1 MSERAQK
8 EASENPRLAPRTK
21 TIFGW
26 NPFKVLFAMEYVLQG
41 LANPFQGIT
50 YQSFFRHFHFH
61 YGLSE
66 AATQNMFSRSYLAW
80 SFKPVIG
87 FFMDAFGKTKVALIL
102 LLASGALF
110 YVLTPF
116 FDTSAVVFFW
126 LMFVLSIFFACTDV
140 AVDRATVITGDEES
154 KSTGRS
160 KAATVGLNQAICW
173 AAIYGTSIVGG
184 ASGGWIAD
192 NIPIKYLL
200 FALAA
205 VPMVVLLVTL
215 RLPKDT
221 AHSIPIGRSVRNFW
235 DGLNTGPILWIVVFY
250 FLFHFQPA
258 LGALWTNY
266 LISTIGFS
274 QTMIGY
280 ADGIAYAG
288 YFLGVLWFAKKGVKW
303 QDKFGLKAVFRVFI
317 ILSICVNLTQ
327 YALVEPWF
335 SNITT
340 RIHHA
345 LPGAGSWAKARDYE
359 QVAPEARPG
368 PRQYWVERV
377 GIDGST
383 EEFGPLTVGVLP
395 ADGEPAVVST
405 LRDSAEAA
413 DTIPLADSTS
423 APRAVPLSAAPAEI
437 SVPAGRGGPLGITVV
452 PGVAGADTVRWT
464 TEGETGCYGFRVHRQ
479 VEAAAERELLTERII
494 PSGRYAS
501 VRWGYYAVYNFL
513 MAILVSF
520 IRMSTFSLVG
530 AVIPVAAAGSLFAG
544 FMSVA
549 NLAYSFSYASGSWLY
564 DNGLKLGVFR
574 TLQATLFSI
583 PSKPGDSMSIA
594 LLIFIGSMAYLL
606 SFVAVRM
613 LPDKRHTQATE
624 DTGDYLIGPEH
635 FKVLGDRTL
644 RTFNRLSLGLGIAL
658 CAALLLGLHL
668 DVIAS
673 VIVSF
678 FLATFLRKVALDN
691 RYQRYVRTHG
701 GGTHA

>member
-1 MSERAQK
+1 MPETPAQK
-8 EASENPRLAPRTK
+8 ASQSQPSGPAPKMK

-26 NPFKVLFAMEYVLQG
+26 NPYKVLFAMEYVLQG

-50 YQSFFRHFHFH
+50 YQSFFRHFHFT
-61 YGLSE
+61 YGLS
-66 AATQNMFSRSYLAW
+66 AADTQAMFSRSYLAW

-87 FFMDAFGKTKVALIL
+87 FFMDAFGKTKVALVL

-110 YVLTPF
+110 YAVTPF

-154 KSTGRS
+154 KTSGRS

-173 AAIYGTSIVGG
+173 AAIYGTSIFGG

-192 NIPIKYLL
+192 NVPIKYLL
-200 FALAA
+200 FGLAA
-205 VPMVVLLVTL
+205 VPIIVLLVAL
-215 RLPKDT
+215 RLPKDV
-221 AHSIPIGRSVRNFW
+221 AHSIPIKKSVLNFW

-274 QTMIGY
+274 QTSIGY

-288 YFLGVLWFAKKGVKW
+288 YFLGVLWFAKKGVRW

-335 SNITT
+335 SKITT
-340 RIHHA
+340 GIHAA
-345 LPGAGSWAKARDYE
+345 LPGEGTWSKARDYE
-359 QVAPEARPG
+359 QVAEEGKPG
-368 PRQYWVERV
+368 LYRYWLERI
-377 GIDGST
+377 GTDGTSQT
-383 EEFGPLTVGVLP
+383 FGPLAVVSPPADSAAPGAALP
-395 ADGEPAVVST
+395 ADSTAASVDTSATTLAATLPAG
-405 LRDSAEAA
+405 SAEL
-413 DTIPLADSTS
+413 DIPQSD
-423 APRAVPLSAAPAEI
+423 
-437 SVPAGRGGPLGITVV
+437 GGPLHISVT
-452 PGVAGADTVRWT
+452 PGAAGADTVRWT
-464 TEGETGCYGFRVHRQ
+464 TQREAACYGYNLHRQ
-479 VEAAAERELLTERII
+479 KDGDAERTRLTKMTV
-494 PSGRYAS
+494 PGGRLSA
-501 VRWGYYAVYNFL
+501 VRWGYYAVYNFF
-513 MAILVSF
+513 MSILVSF

-564 DNGLKLGVFR
+564 DNGLNLGILR

-583 PSKPGDSMSIA
+583 PSKPGDTMSIA
-594 LLIFIGSMAYLL
+594 LLIFVGSMAYLL

-613 LPDKRHTQATE
+613 LPDRKHTQAVE

-635 FKVLGDRTL
+635 FKVLPPAMLRAINRVTL
-644 RTFNRLSLGLGIAL
+644 TFGTVLF
-658 CAALLLGLHL
+658 AALMVGAHL
-668 DVIAS
+668 DPIAAI
-673 VIVSF
+673 IVSF
-678 FLATFLRKVALDN
+678 FLATFLRKVYLDA
-691 RYQRYVRTHG
+691 RYKQYARTHG
-701 GGTHA
+701 TGGAAA